1 MSRGLRHL
9 ALKTRD
15 LRATERF
22 YIDVLGLKRA
32 FPHDGMLF
40 LETAGG
46 QDLLN
51 FVGTRAR
58 FDPGAGGFDHFGLH
72 FSRAEWTKICARVKG
87 ARVRIRGRRGNSAI
101 YIEDPN
107 GYTVELYCD

>member
-15 LRATERF
+15 LPATERF

-46 QDLLN
+46 HDLLN

-72 FSRAEWTKICARVKG
+72 FSRAEWKKICARVKG

-101 YIEDPN
+101 YIEDRN

>member
-1 MSRGLRHL
+1 MLRHL

-15 LRATERF
+15 LAGTERF
-22 YIDVLGLKRA
+22 YIDVLGLRPA
-32 FPHDGMLF
+32 FPHEGMLF
-40 LETAGG
+40 LETASG

-58 FDPGAGGFDHFGLH
+58 FDPDAGGLDHFGLR
-72 FSRAEWTKICARVKG
+72 FSRPEWKKVCARVKRAG
-87 ARVRIRGRRGNSAI
+87 VRIRGRRRNSAI